1 MTARVAV
8 GPTTPEN
15 GPSTRSASGT
25 DEAAT
30 GQPAPVGHCR
40 LPPCPYGGAE
50 LLPRPLPGSPD
61 CDPTRK
67 PFALVNQSLPISP
80 QRRRGTAYS
89 RGTNASVALETRSS
103 AVGAAQSTRPRET
116 RALRDLRRVAGAVR
130 DRHLRDLMDG
140 LRGRVTVDLGATFRP
155 ALRDAGPCFHIREVT
170 RPTLVSVIVVRAGAS
185 HDPGPGLFNL
195 ARQLNFDW
203 ADDRQFFERS
213 ATLFGRS
220 GPPTTP
226 WS

>member
-1 MTARVAV
+1 MKPRRVNLRLSVTADFLLAPMGAPSFSRDLSRVPRTAI
-8 GPTTPEN
+8 
-15 GPSTRSASGT
+15 
-25 DEAAT
+25 
-30 GQPAPVGHCR
+30 R
-40 LPPCPYGGAE
+40 LGS
-50 LLPRPLPGSPD
+50 LLP
-61 CDPTRK
+61 
-67 PFALVNQSLPISP
+67 LVNQSLPISP

-226 WS
+226 WSRWMPY